1 MTEGRMTGRPYG
13 GVNEGRDDGALP
25 GERPE
30 QGEVRAAPE
39 EEPRA
44 AEAPMPTAQQ
54 EEGVP
59 GSGGSP
65 NSAGPPDAGRP

>member
-1 MTEGRMTGRPYG
+1 MTGRPYG
-13 GVNEGRDDGALP
+13 GADEGNDDGSLP

-30 QGEVRAAPE
+30 HGEVRAAPA

-44 AEAPMPTAQQ
+44 AVTPMPTDDQGQ
-54 EEGVP
+54 GVP